1 MKTFLVFYQ
10 FFELY
15 KNFFLTNNLEHK
27 VFFFSSRLIA
37 QNFSNFLEKAIKRE
51 LNGDLQ
57 QIHQYKHQQE
67 LQKLMLE

>member
-37 QNFSNFLEKAIKRE
+37 QNSPISLEKAIKRE

-57 QIHQYKHQQE
+57 PIHQYKHLQE
-67 LQKLMLE
+67 LQILMLE